1 MDEYDYD
8 LYDDEPYLIVENR
21 EGSPLAP
28 FIIGLAVGAGI
39 ALLLA
44 PQSGEE
50 TRREIT
56 EKVKRA
62 KDAASDAVSELGDVI
77 GEKLEQAR
85 DKVEDGIETAR
96 DAVDYR
102 RRRVHTAFE
111 AGVVAAR
118 QARAD
123 LELRLAESKAAHKDA

>member
-21 EGSPLAP
+21 EGNPLAP
-28 FIIGLAVGAGI
+28 FIIGLAVGAGL

-50 TRREIT
+50 TRREIA

-62 KDAASDAVSELGDVI
+62 KEAATGAVSELGDVI

-96 DAVDYR
+96 DAVDHR

-118 QARAD
+118 QARVD
-123 LELRLAESKAAHKDA
+123 LELRLAESKAAHKDG

>member
-50 TRREIT
+50 TRREIA

-77 GEKLEQAR
+77 GEQLEQAR
-85 DKVEDGIETAR
+85 DKVEAGIETAR

-102 RRRVHTAFE
+102 RRLVHPAF
-111 AGVVAAR
+111 
-118 QARAD
+118 
-123 LELRLAESKAAHKDA
+123 